1 MSNKLSKLKSKNED
15 ELSSQFS
22 SWLHKDRGR
31 HVKGIEYFLNKRS
44 ENTDLLIL
52 EVAREHKLNQI
63 SNLGLFTV
71 GGYGRSELHPHSD
84 IDLLLLSEKTLTKSN
99 QKKVEKFIG
108 HLWDLGL
115 DIGHSVRTTKQGLDQ
130 ARKDVRTMT
139 NMLEYRKLLGNKEV
153 LNNFLTLLETKNL
166 WRNKKFFEAKLE
178 EQTHRHNRF
187 NNTEYNLEP
196 DIKSSPGGLRDIH
209 TIDWIIKNCQRNNPQ
224 ERVKLNSILTKEE
237 RTELNKSKYWLWT
250 IRYLLHE
257 EAGREE
263 DRLLFEYQISIARKL
278 FPSIKAAS
286 SAAEKLMHRYYRS
299 ALNISEINS
308 TALQAFQELTYQNK
322 SSRRKIIDD
331 NFYEKNKLINLT
343 NPKGFKIKPSL
354 LLELFIKLS
363 ENPHLRGISSET
375 LRLLK
380 RDRNLIDSDFRSKN
394 KNINLFLQLLKSKR
408 LIVTQLESMKELGI
422 LGRYLPEFG
431 RVTGQMQY
439 DLFHIYTV
447 DAHTLQVLRN
457 MRRMVLK
464 KSTDIYPL
472 ATELIQG
479 IPKID
484 ILYIAGLYHDI
495 GKGRGSD
502 HSNLGKSIVRR
513 FCNRHKFIEE
523 DRKLVEWLVTN
534 HLLMSVTSQKEDLSD
549 PEIISIF
556 AKKVKTKEYLDYLYC
571 LTVADVSATN
581 PSLWNSWNSSLL
593 SELYNKALKYVESKD
608 SVILSLKENKSIAL
622 KVLSNNKKI
631 KVTEVRNSWKNFY
644 SDYFESFNS
653 GDLAQHAKYLSK
665 LNSKTLVKLIEKSPD
680 SLSTIMIY
688 TKDRANV
695 FATIVGILDSENINF
710 LDARLFG
717 MKNGYCLDFITI
729 SNKYGDALLK
739 GSKIANSLQTRLKEA
754 LDQDVLSPKI
764 VQRRQP
770 RRLKHF
776 NTDTVINYKHDM
788 THRWTEIDIKTS
800 DRPGL
805 LAAICQ
811 VFLDHGALIKKAR
824 IATYGE
830 RAEDRFCISSK
841 ENTPYLKKK
850 ELQNL
855 IDDMNVSLIGKKD
868 E

>member
-363 ENPHLRGISSET
+363 ENPHLRGISSKT